1 MRSDRNVIRARRWLG
16 YAHPS
21 RKATPMQTALLMIDV
36 QEDYFPGGRYPL
48 WNMTGTLA
56 AAEAAIARARREGIA
71 VIHVQHVAASADSPL
86 FAPGSDGVRIHP
98 RILAAAPDAPVVVKQ
113 HADAFHETN
122 LAALLAKLGV
132 QRLLVAGAM
141 TQNCVTHTALS
152 KAAERFDVA
161 VLAEATTTVDPMIH
175 GFAVSALRTRVAML
189 EGWARSDAAT
199 VAA

>member
-1 MRSDRNVIRARRWLG
+1 M
-16 YAHPS
+16 
-21 RKATPMQTALLMIDV
+21 KTALLMIDL

-48 WNMTGTLA
+48 WNTSDTLA

-86 FAPGSDGVRIHP
+86 LAPGSDGVRIHP
-98 RILAAAPDAPVVVKQ
+98 RILAAAPGAPVVVKQ
-113 HADAFHETN
+113 HADAFHQTN
-122 LAALLAKLGV
+122 LAALLEELGV
-132 QRLLVAGAM
+132 QRLLLAGAM

-161 VLAEATTTVDPMIH
+161 VLADATTTVDPMIH
-175 GFAVSALRTRVAML
+175 GFALSALRPRVAML
-189 EGWARSDAAT
+189 EGWAQADGA